1 MFCFPVCKPP
11 IPVELLLSS
20 LKRRDIKADLWELAE
35 TREGLFVQCQGMK
48 SHPHSS
54 GGTRGGCG
62 AAVLLC
68 GVPTAL
74 CSVSFQ
80 TLFAGSFDEQ
90 AQHFRCSQLAQKLK
104 WNYSPRPELRI
115 TLSMAL
121 LIKNVVCFVTD
132 YWNLLVFIFSL

>member
-1 MFCFPVCKPP
+1 M
-11 IPVELLLSS
+11 
-20 LKRRDIKADLWELAE
+20 AE
-35 TREGLFVQCQGMK
+35 TQEGLCVQCQGMK
-48 SHPHSS
+48 SHPHTS
-54 GGTRGGCG
+54 GGMRGGCS

-80 TLFAGSFDEQ
+80 TPFAGSFDEN
-90 AQHFRCSQLAQKLK
+90 AQHFRLK
-104 WNYSPRPELRI
+104 WNYSPKPELRI

-132 YWNLLVFIFSL
+132 YWNLLVFIFSLQIKVSGTIVTQTLNSN